1 MEQPVIKEGTL
12 ALIDTFAYLFRS
24 YYMSAKNKP
33 LTNDKG
39 FPTGLL
45 TGLVGMVKKFY
56 KDRKNMPFIVFAL
69 ESQTKTK
76 RAEKLGEYKQN
87 RKDAPKEMLLQIPIA
102 LEWLQKMGF
111 TCVEV
116 NGFEADDV
124 IASLAT
130 LSPYKTRIYSK
141 DKDFNQLL
149 SDKIALFDGK
159 TEFLAK
165 DCVEKYGILPSQF
178 TDYQGIVG
186 DSSDN
191 YKGVKGIGSK
201 NAKEL
206 LQQLGSLEKIY
217 ENLDLAKNLLSPK
230 MYQALIQDKGSAFL
244 SKELAT
250 LERGC
255 IKEFDFL
262 SCAFPSENPLLK
274 IKDELK
280 EYGFI
285 STLRDLENSPT
296 PLILEN
302 TPLLDSMPILENA
315 PILDSVPILENAPI
329 LDSVPA
335 SDNAPKK
342 SRMIVLES
350 AAPLNAFLEKLK
362 NPNARVFM
370 RLVLNKEKKVLALA
384 FLLQDQGYFLPL
396 EEALFSPFSLEFLE
410 NAFSQMLQHAQ
421 IVGHDLKPLLSF
433 LKAKYQVPLENIRI
447 QDTQILAFLK
457 NPEKVGFDEVLR
469 EYLKEELI
477 PHEKIKDFKAK
488 AEKSEQLNTELNALK
503 RLCEYFETGGLEEGL
518 LTLARDIETPFV
530 KVLMDMEFQGFK
542 IDAPYFKRLEQEFK
556 DELKVLE
563 RQILDLIGVDFNLNS
578 PKQLGE
584 VLYEKLGLPK
594 NKSHSTDEKNLLK
607 ILDKHPSIALILEYR
622 ELNKLFNTYTTPLLR
637 LKDKDDKIH
646 TTFIQTGTATGRLS
660 SHSPNLQNI
669 PVRSPKGLLI
679 RKGFIASS
687 KEYCLLG
694 VDYSQIELRLLAHFS
709 QDKDLMEAFLKGR
722 DIHLETSKA
731 LFGGDLAKEKRS
743 IAKSINFGLV
753 YGMGSKK
760 LSETLNI
767 PLNEAK
773 SYIEAYFK
781 RFPSI
786 KDYLNRMKEE
796 ILKTSKAFTLLGR
809 YRVFDFTGAND
820 YVKGNYLREGVNAIF
835 QGSASDLL
843 KLGMLKVSE
852 RFKNNPSV
860 RLLLQVHDELI
871 FEIEEKNAPE
881 LQQEIQRILNDEVY
895 PLRVPLETSAFVA
908 NRWNELKG

>member
-1 MEQPVIKEGTL
+1 MEEPVIKEGTL

-33 LTNDKG
+33 LTNVKG

-56 KDRKNMPFIVFAL
+56 KDKKNMPFIVFAL

-76 RAEKLGEYKQN
+76 RAEKLGGYKQN

-116 NGFEADDV
+116 SGFEADDV

-159 TEFLAK
+159 TEFLVK

-206 LQQLGSLEKIY
+206 LQRLGSLEKIY

-230 MYQALIQDKGSAFL
+230 MYQALIQDKESAFL

-255 IKEFDFL
+255 IKEFDFS

-296 PLILEN
+296 PLILDN
-302 TPLLDSMPILENA
+302 TPLLDNT
-315 PILDSVPILENAPI
+315 
-329 LDSVPA
+329 PA

-342 SRMIVLES
+342 SRMIVLENT
-350 AAPLNAFLEKLK
+350 APLSAFLEKLK
-362 NPNARVFM
+362 KTNARIFM
-370 RLVLNKEKKVLALA
+370 RLALDKEKKVLALA
-384 FLLQDQGYFLPL
+384 FLYEDQGYFLPL
-396 EEALFSPFSLEFLE
+396 EEALFSPFSLEFLQ
-410 NAFSQMLQHAQ
+410 NAFFKMLQHAQ
-421 IVGHDLKPLLSF
+421 IIGHDLKPLLSF
-433 LKAKYQVPLENIRI
+433 LKAKYQVSLENIRI

-457 NPEKVGFDEVLR
+457 NPEKVGFDEVLKQ
-469 EYLKEELI
+469 YLKEEWI
-477 PHEKIKDFKAK
+477 PHEKIKDFKTKSK
-488 AEKSEQLNTELNALK
+488 AGKLEQLDMELNALK
-503 RLCEYFETGGLEEGL
+503 RLCEYFEKGGLEEGL
-518 LTLARDIETPFV
+518 LALAREVETPFV
-530 KVLMDMEFQGFK
+530 KVLMGMEFQGFK

-556 DELKVLE
+556 NELHVLE
-563 RQILDLIGVDFNLNS
+563 RQILDSIGVDFNLNS
-578 PKQLGE
+578 PKQLSE
-584 VLYEKLGLPK
+584 ILYEKLELPK
-594 NKSHSTDEKNLLK
+594 NKSHSTDEKSLLK

-679 RKGFIASS
+679 RKGFISSS

-709 QDKDLMEAFLKGR
+709 QDKDLMDAFLKGR
-722 DIHLETSKA
+722 DIHLETSRA
-731 LFGGDLAKEKRS
+731 LFGEDLAKEKRS

-820 YVKGNYLREGVNAIF
+820 YIKGNYLREGVNAIF

-871 FEIEEKNAPE
+871 FEIEEKNALE

-895 PLRVPLETSAFVA
+895 PLRVPLETSAFMA
-908 NRWNELKG
+908 KRWNELKG

>member
-24 YYMSAKNKP
+24 YYMSAKTKP

-56 KDRKNMPFIVFAL
+56 KDKKNMPFIVFAL
-69 ESQTKTK
+69 ESQIKTK

-111 TCVEV
+111 VCVEV

-206 LQQLGSLEKIY
+206 LQRLGSLEKIY

-230 MYQALIQDKGSAFL
+230 MYQALIQDKASAFL

-296 PLILEN
+296 PLILDN
-302 TPLLDSMPILENA
+302 ASALENA
-315 PILDSVPILENAPI
+315 S
-329 LDSVPA
+329 A
-335 SDNAPKK
+335 SDSAPKK

-350 AAPLNAFLEKLK
+350 AALFGAFLEKLK

-370 RLVLNKEKKVLALA
+370 RLVLDKDKKILALA

-396 EEALFSPFSLEFLE
+396 EEALFSPFSLEFLQ
-410 NAFSQMLQHAQ
+410 NAFFKMLQHAQ

-433 LKAKYQVPLENIRI
+433 LKAKYQVSLENIRI

-457 NPEKVGFDEVLR
+457 NPEKVGFDEALK
-469 EYLKEELI
+469 EYLKEDLI

-488 AEKSEQLNTELNALK
+488 AEKSELLSVELSALK
-503 RLCEYFETGGLEEGL
+503 RLCEYFEKGGLEEGL
-518 LTLARDIETPFV
+518 LTLASGIETPFM
-530 KVLMDMEFQGFK
+530 KVLMGMEFQGFK
-542 IDAPYFKRLEQEFK
+542 IDAPYFKSLEQEFK
-556 DELKVLE
+556 NELHVLE
-563 RQILDLIGVDFNLNS
+563 RQILELIGVDFNLNS

-584 VLYEKLGLPK
+584 VLYEKLELPK
-594 NKSHSTDEKNLLK
+594 NKSRSTDEKSLLK

-809 YRVFDFTGAND
+809 YRVFDFNGVND

-871 FEIEEKNAPE
+871 FEIEEKNALE

-895 PLRVPLETSAFVA
+895 PLRVPLETSAFIA
-908 NRWNELKG
+908 KRWNELKG

>member
-1 MEQPVIKEGTL
+1 MEELKEGTL

-33 LTNDKG
+33 LTNVKG

-116 NGFEADDV
+116 SGFEADDV

-206 LQQLGSLEKIY
+206 LQRLGSLEKIY

-230 MYQALIQDKGSAFL
+230 MYQALIQDKESAFL

-255 IKEFDFL
+255 IKEFDFS

-296 PLILEN
+296 PLILDNAPLLEN
-302 TPLLDSMPILENA
+302 T
-315 PILDSVPILENAPI
+315 
-329 LDSVPA
+329 PA

-342 SRMIVLES
+342 SRMIVLENL
-350 AAPLNAFLEKLK
+350 APLSMFLEKLK
-362 NPNARVFM
+362 NSNARIFM
-370 RLVLNKEKKVLALA
+370 RLVLDKEKKVLALA
-384 FLLQDQGYFLPL
+384 FLYENQGYFLPL
-396 EEALFSPFSLEFLE
+396 EEALFSPFSLEFLQ
-410 NAFSQMLQHAQ
+410 NAFFKMLQHAQ
-421 IVGHDLKPLLSF
+421 IIGHDLKPLLSF
-433 LKAKYQVPLENIRI
+433 LKAKYQVSLENIRI

-457 NPEKVGFDEVLR
+457 NPEKVGFDEVLK
-469 EYLKEELI
+469 EYLKEEWI
-477 PHEKIKDFKAK
+477 PHEKIKDFKTK
-488 AEKSEQLNTELNALK
+488 SKVEKSEQLDRELNALK
-503 RLCEYFETGGLEEGL
+503 RLCEYFEKGGLEEGL
-518 LTLARDIETPFV
+518 LALAREVETPFM
-530 KVLMDMEFQGFK
+530 KVLMGMEFQGFK

-556 DELKVLE
+556 NELHVLE

-578 PKQLGE
+578 PKQLSE
-584 VLYEKLGLPK
+584 ILYEKLELPK

-709 QDKDLMEAFLKGR
+709 QDKDLMDAFLKGR

-731 LFGGDLAKEKRS
+731 LFGEDLAKEKRS

-767 PLNEAK
+767 PLSEAK
-773 SYIEAYFK
+773 SYIEAYFR

-820 YVKGNYLREGVNAIF
+820 YIKGNYLREGVNAIF

-871 FEIEEKNAPE
+871 FEIEEKNALE
-881 LQQEIQRILNDEVY
+881 LQREIQRILNDEVY
-895 PLRVPLETSAFVA
+895 PLRVPLETSAFIA
-908 NRWNELKG
+908 KRWNELKG

>member
-1 MEQPVIKEGTL
+1 MEEPVIKEGTL

-24 YYMSAKNKP
+24 YYMSTKNKP

-45 TGLVGMVKKFY
+45 TGLVGMIKKFY
-56 KDRKNMPFIVFAL
+56 KDKKNMPFIVFAL

-111 TCVEV
+111 ACVEV
-116 NGFEADDV
+116 SGFEADDV

-206 LQQLGSLEKIY
+206 LQRLGSLEKIY

-230 MYQALIQDKGSAFL
+230 MYQALIQDKESAFL

-255 IKEFDFL
+255 IKEFDFS
-262 SCAFPSENPLLK
+262 SCTFPSENPLLK

-296 PLILEN
+296 PLILDN
-302 TPLLDSMPILENA
+302 TPILENA
-315 PILDSVPILENAPI
+315 PIL
-329 LDSVPA
+329 
-335 SDNAPKK
+335 DNAPKK
-342 SRMIVLES
+342 SRMIVLENTV
-350 AAPLNAFLEKLK
+350 PLSAFLEKLK
-362 NPNARVFM
+362 KTNARIFA
-370 RLVLNKEKKVLALA
+370 RLVLDKEKKVLALA
-384 FLLQDQGYFLPL
+384 FLYEDQGYFLPL
-396 EEALFSPFSLEFLE
+396 EEALFSPFSLEFLQ
-410 NAFSQMLQHAQ
+410 NAFFKMLQHAC
-421 IVGHDLKPLLSF
+421 IIGYDLKPLLSF
-433 LKAKYQVPLENIRI
+433 LKAKYQVSLENIRI

-457 NPEKVGFDEVLR
+457 NPEKVGFDEVLK
-469 EYLKEELI
+469 EYLKEEWI
-477 PHEKIKDFKAK
+477 PHEKIKDFKTKSK
-488 AEKSEQLNTELNALK
+488 AEKLEQLDMELNALK
-503 RLCEYFETGGLEEGL
+503 RLCEYFEKGGLEEGL
-518 LTLARDIETPFV
+518 LTLAREVETPFV
-530 KVLMDMEFQGFK
+530 KVLMGMEFQGFK

-556 DELKVLE
+556 NELKVLE
-563 RQILDLIGVDFNLNS
+563 RQILELIGVDFNLNS
-578 PKQLGE
+578 PKQLSE
-584 VLYEKLGLPK
+584 ILYEKLELPK
-594 NKSHSTDEKNLLK
+594 NKSHSTDEKSLLK

-731 LFGGDLAKEKRS
+731 LFGEDLAKEKRS

>member
-111 TCVEV
+111 VCVEV

-149 SDKIALFDGK
+149 SDKIVLFDGK

-262 SCAFPSENPLLK
+262 SCTFPSENPLLK

-296 PLILEN
+296 PLILDN
-302 TPLLDSMPILENA
+302 APLLDNA
-315 PILDSVPILENAPI
+315 PALDSTSALE
-329 LDSVPA
+329 
-335 SDNAPKK
+335 NAPKK
-342 SRMIVLES
+342 SSMIVLES
-350 AAPLNAFLEKLK
+350 VEPLSMFLEKLK

-370 RLVLNKEKKVLALA
+370 RLVLDKEKKVLALA
-384 FLLQDQGYFLPL
+384 FLLQEQGYFLPL
-396 EEALFSPFSLEFLE
+396 EEALFSPFSLEFLQ
-410 NAFSQMLQHAQ
+410 NAFSQMLQRAC
-421 IVGHDLKPLLSF
+421 IIGHDLKPLLSF
-433 LKAKYQVPLENIRI
+433 LKAKYQVSLENIHI

-457 NPEKVGFDEVLR
+457 NPEKVGFDEVLK
-469 EYLKEELI
+469 EYLKEDLA
-477 PHEKIKDFKAK
+477 PHEKIKDFKTTSK
-488 AEKSEQLNTELNALK
+488 AEKSEQLSLELNALK
-503 RLCEYFETGGLEEGL
+503 RLCEYFEKGGLEEGL
-518 LTLARDIETPFV
+518 LALASGIETPFV
-530 KVLMDMEFQGFK
+530 KVLMGMEFQGFK

-584 VLYEKLGLPK
+584 VLYEKLELPK
-594 NKSHSTDEKNLLK
+594 NKSHSTDEKSLLK
-607 ILDKHPSIALILEYR
+607 ILDKHPSIPLILEYR

-731 LFGGDLAKEKRS
+731 LFGEELAKEKRS

-767 PLNEAK
+767 SLSEAK

-809 YRVFDFTGAND
+809 YRVFDFTGVND
-820 YVKGNYLREGVNAIF
+820 YIKGNYLREGVNAIF

>member
-1 MEQPVIKEGTL
+1 MEKPVIKEGTL

-24 YYMSAKNKP
+24 YYMGAKNKP
-33 LTNDKG
+33 LTNVKG

-116 NGFEADDV
+116 SGFEADDV

-159 TEFLAK
+159 TELLAK

-206 LQQLGSLEKIY
+206 LQRLGSLEKIY

-230 MYQALIQDKGSAFL
+230 MYQALIQDKESAFL

-255 IKEFDFL
+255 IKEFDFS

-296 PLILEN
+296 PLILDN
-302 TPLLDSMPILENA
+302 APLLDNT
-315 PILDSVPILENAPI
+315 
-329 LDSVPA
+329 PA

-342 SRMIVLES
+342 SRLIVLENTELLS
-350 AAPLNAFLEKLK
+350 AFLEKLK
-362 NPNARVFM
+362 KTNARIFM
-370 RLVLNKEKKVLALA
+370 RLVLDKEKKVLALA
-384 FLLQDQGYFLPL
+384 FLYEDQGYFLPL
-396 EEALFSPFSLEFLE
+396 EEALFSPFSLEFLQ
-410 NAFSQMLQHAQ
+410 NAFSQMLQHAC
-421 IVGHDLKPLLSF
+421 IIGHDLKPLLSF
-433 LKAKYQVPLENIRI
+433 LKAKYQVSLENIRI

-457 NPEKVGFDEVLR
+457 NPEKVGFDEVLK
-469 EYLKEELI
+469 EYLKEEWI
-477 PHEKIKDFKAK
+477 PHEKIKDFKTK
-488 AEKSEQLNTELNALK
+488 SKVEKSEQLDRELNALK
-503 RLCEYFETGGLEEGL
+503 RLCEYFEKGGLEEGL
-518 LTLARDIETPFV
+518 LALAREVETPFM
-530 KVLMDMEFQGFK
+530 KVLMGMEFQGFK

-556 DELKVLE
+556 NELHVLE
-563 RQILDLIGVDFNLNS
+563 RQILELIGVDFNLNS
-578 PKQLGE
+578 PKQLSE
-584 VLYEKLGLPK
+584 ILYEKLDLPK
-594 NKSHSTDEKNLLK
+594 NKSRSTDEKSLLK

-709 QDKDLMEAFLKGR
+709 QDKDLMDAFLKGR

-731 LFGGDLAKEKRS
+731 LFGEDLAKEKRS

-773 SYIEAYFK
+773 SYTEAYFK

-820 YVKGNYLREGVNAIF
+820 YIKGNYLREGVNAIF

-871 FEIEEKNAPE
+871 FEIEEKNALE

-895 PLRVPLETSAFVA
+895 PLRVPLETSAFIA
-908 NRWNELKG
+908 KRWNELKG

>member
-124 IASLAT
+124 IATLAT

-159 TEFLAK
+159 TEFLVK

-191 YKGVKGIGSK
+191 YKGIKGIGSK

-230 MYQALIQDKGSAFL
+230 MYQALIQDKASAFL

-285 STLRDLENSPT
+285 STLRDLENSP
-296 PLILEN
+296 LILDS
-302 TPLLDSMPILENA
+302 TPALENA
-315 PILDSVPILENAPI
+315 SALDNAPS
-329 LDSVPA
+329 LDNAPT

-350 AAPLNAFLEKLK
+350 AEPLSMFLEKLK

-370 RLVLNKEKKVLALA
+370 RLVLDKEKKVLALA

-396 EEALFSPFSLEFLE
+396 EEALFSPFSLEFLQ
-410 NAFSQMLQHAQ
+410 NAFSQMLQHAC
-421 IVGHDLKPLLSF
+421 IIGHDLKPLLSF

-457 NPEKVGFDEVLR
+457 NPEKVGFDEVLK
-469 EYLKEELI
+469 EYLKEELV
-477 PHEKIKDFKAK
+477 PHEKIKDFKTTSK
-488 AEKSEQLNTELNALK
+488 AEKLELLSVELSALK
-503 RLCEYFETGGLEEGL
+503 HLCEYFEKGGLEEDL
-518 LTLARDIETPFV
+518 LTLARDIETPFM
-530 KVLMDMEFQGFK
+530 KVLMGMEFQGFK

-556 DELKVLE
+556 DELNVLE

-584 VLYEKLGLPK
+584 VLYEKLELPK

-607 ILDKHPSIALILEYR
+607 ILDKHPSIPLILEYR

-786 KDYLNRMKEE
+786 KDYLNGMREE

-809 YRVFDFTGAND
+809 YRVFDFNGVND
-820 YVKGNYLREGVNAIF
+820 YIKGNYLREGVNAIF

-871 FEIEEKNAPE
+871 FEIEEKNALE

>member
-1 MEQPVIKEGTL
+1 MMEQPVIKEGTL

-111 TCVEV
+111 ACVEV
-116 NGFEADDV
+116 SGFEADDV

-206 LQQLGSLEKIY
+206 LQRLGSLEKIY

-285 STLRDLENSPT
+285 STLRDLEKSPT
-296 PLILEN
+296 PLILDN
-302 TPLLDSMPILENA
+302 APLLENA
-315 PILDSVPILENAPI
+315 PLL
-329 LDSVPA
+329 
-335 SDNAPKK
+335 DNAPKK

-350 AAPLNAFLEKLK
+350 AAPLSAFLEKLK
-362 NPNARVFM
+362 NPNARIFA

-384 FLLQDQGYFLPL
+384 FLYEDQGYFLPL

-421 IVGHDLKPLLSF
+421 IIGHDLKPLLSF

-457 NPEKVGFDEVLR
+457 NPEKVGFDEVLK

-477 PHEKIKDFKAK
+477 PHEKIKDFKTK
-488 AEKSEQLNTELNALK
+488 SKVEKLEQLGMELNALK
-503 RLCEYFETGGLEEGL
+503 RLREYFEKGGLEENL
-518 LTLARDIETPFV
+518 LALAREVETPFM
-530 KVLMDMEFQGFK
+530 KVLMGMEFQGFK

-556 DELKVLE
+556 NELHVLE
-563 RQILDLIGVDFNLNS
+563 RQILELIGVDFNLNS

-584 VLYEKLGLPK
+584 VLYEKLELPK
-594 NKSHSTDEKNLLK
+594 NKSHSTDEKSLLK

-786 KDYLNRMKEE
+786 KDYLNGMKEE

-809 YRVFDFTGAND
+809 YRVFDFTGVND
-820 YVKGNYLREGVNAIF
+820 YIKSNYLREGVNAIF

-871 FEIEEKNAPE
+871 FEIKERNALE

-908 NRWNELKG
+908 SRWNELKG

>member
-1 MEQPVIKEGTL
+1 MEEPVIKEGTL

-111 TCVEV
+111 VCVEV
-116 NGFEADDV
+116 SGFEADDV

-206 LQQLGSLEKIY
+206 LQRLGSLEKIY

-230 MYQALIQDKGSAFL
+230 MYQALIQDKESAFL

-255 IKEFDFL
+255 IKEFDFS
-262 SCAFPSENPLLK
+262 SCTFPSENPLLK

-296 PLILEN
+296 PLILDN
-302 TPLLDSMPILENA
+302 APLLE
-315 PILDSVPILENAPI
+315 
-329 LDSVPA
+329 
-335 SDNAPKK
+335 NAPKK
-342 SRMIVLES
+342 SRMIVLENTAFLS
-350 AAPLNAFLEKLK
+350 AFLERLK
-362 NPNARVFM
+362 KTKARIFT
-370 RLVLNKEKKVLALA
+370 RLVLDKEKKVLALA
-384 FLLQDQGYFLPL
+384 FLCEDQGYFLPL

-410 NAFSQMLQHAQ
+410 NAFSQMLQHAC
-421 IVGHDLKPLLSF
+421 IIGHDLKPLLSF
-433 LKAKYQVPLENIRI
+433 LKAKYQVSLENIRI

-457 NPEKVGFDEVLR
+457 NPEKVGFDEVLK
-469 EYLKEELI
+469 EYLKEDLI
-477 PHEKIKDFKAK
+477 PHEKIKDFKTK
-488 AEKSEQLNTELNALK
+488 AEKLELLSVELNALK
-503 RLCEYFETGGLEEGL
+503 RLCEYFEKGGLEENL
-518 LTLARDIETPFV
+518 LSLARGVETPFM
-530 KVLMDMEFQGFK
+530 KVLMGMEFQGFK

-556 DELKVLE
+556 NELHVLE

-578 PKQLGE
+578 PKQLSE
-584 VLYEKLGLPK
+584 ILYEKLELPQ
-594 NKSHSTDEKNLLK
+594 NKSRSTDEKSLLK

-709 QDKDLMEAFLKGR
+709 QDKDLVDAFLKGR

-731 LFGGDLAKEKRS
+731 LFGEDLAKEKRS

-820 YVKGNYLREGVNAIF
+820 YIKGNYLREGVNAIF

-871 FEIEEKNAPE
+871 FEIEEKNALE

-895 PLRVPLETSAFVA
+895 PLRVPLETSAFIA
-908 NRWNELKG
+908 KRWNELKG

>member
-56 KDRKNMPFIVFAL
+56 KDKKNMPFIVFAL

-116 NGFEADDV
+116 SGFEADDV

-206 LQQLGSLEKIY
+206 LQQLGSLENIY

-274 IKDELK
+274 IKGELK

-296 PLILEN
+296 PLISDN
-302 TPLLDSMPILENA
+302 
-315 PILDSVPILENAPI
+315 
-329 LDSVPA
+329 VPA
-335 SDNAPKK
+335 LDNAPKK
-342 SRMIVLES
+342 SCMIVLENT
-350 AAPLNAFLEKLK
+350 APLSAFLEKLK
-362 NPNARVFM
+362 NSNARIFA
-370 RLVLNKEKKVLALA
+370 RLVLDKEKKVLALA

-396 EEALFSPFSLEFLE
+396 EEALFSPFSSEFLQ
-410 NAFSQMLQHAQ
+410 NAFSQMLQHVQ
-421 IVGHDLKPLLSF
+421 IIGHDLKPLLSF
-433 LKAKYQVPLENIRI
+433 LKAKYQVSLENIRI

-457 NPEKVGFDEVLR
+457 NPEKVGLDEALK
-469 EYLKEELI
+469 EYLKEELVL
-477 PHEKIKDFKAK
+477 HEAIKDFKTKSK
-488 AEKSEQLNTELNALK
+488 AEKLEQLSLELNALK
-503 RLCEYFETGGLEEGL
+503 RLCEYFEKGGLEEGL
-518 LTLARDIETPFV
+518 LALAKEIETPFV

-556 DELKVLE
+556 NELHVLE
-563 RQILDLIGVDFNLNS
+563 RQILELIGVDFNLNS
-578 PKQLGE
+578 PKQLSE
-584 VLYEKLGLPK
+584 ILYERLELPK
-594 NKSHSTDEKNLLK
+594 NKSHSTDEKSLLK

-669 PVRSPKGLLI
+669 PVRSSKGLLI

-709 QDKDLMEAFLKGR
+709 QDKDLMDAFLKGR

-731 LFGGDLAKEKRS
+731 LFGEDLAKEKRS

-908 NRWNELKG
+908 KRWNELKG

>member
-24 YYMSAKNKP
+24 YYMSAKTKP

-206 LQQLGSLEKIY
+206 LQRLGSLEKIY

-230 MYQALIQDKGSAFL
+230 MYQALIQDKASAFL

-262 SCAFPSENPLLK
+262 SCTFPSENPLLK

-296 PLILEN
+296 PLILDN
-302 TPLLDSMPILENA
+302 TPALENA
-315 PILDSVPILENAPI
+315 S
-329 LDSVPA
+329 A
-335 SDNAPKK
+335 SDSAPKK
-342 SRMIVLES
+342 SCMIVLES
-350 AAPLNAFLEKLK
+350 AALLSMFLEKLK
-362 NPNARVFM
+362 NPNARIFA

-384 FLLQDQGYFLPL
+384 FLYEDQGYFLPL

-421 IVGHDLKPLLSF
+421 IIGHDLKPLLSF

-457 NPEKVGFDEVLR
+457 NPEKVGFDEALK

-477 PHEKIKDFKAK
+477 PHEKIKDFKTK
-488 AEKSEQLNTELNALK
+488 AEKLELLSVELNALK
-503 RLCEYFETGGLEEGL
+503 RLCEYFEKGGLEENL
-518 LTLARDIETPFV
+518 LSLASGIETPFM
-530 KVLMDMEFQGFK
+530 KVLMGMEFQGFK

-584 VLYEKLGLPK
+584 VLYEKLGLPQ
-594 NKSHSTDEKNLLK
+594 NKSHSTDEKSLLK

-871 FEIEEKNAPE
+871 FEIEEKNALE

-908 NRWNELKG
+908 KRWNELKD

>member
-24 YYMSAKNKP
+24 YYMSAKTKP
-33 LTNDKG
+33 LTNVKG

-206 LQQLGSLEKIY
+206 LQRLGSLEKIY

-255 IKEFDFL
+255 IKEFDFS

-296 PLILEN
+296 PLIV
-302 TPLLDSMPILENA
+302 ENA
-315 PILDSVPILENAPI
+315 PILDST
-329 LDSVPA
+329 PA

-342 SRMIVLES
+342 SCMIVLES
-350 AAPLNAFLEKLK
+350 AASFSMFLEKLK

-370 RLVLNKEKKVLALA
+370 RLVLDKEKKVLALA
-384 FLLQDQGYFLPL
+384 FLLQEQGYFLPL
-396 EEALFSPFSLEFLE
+396 EEALFSPFSLEFLQ
-410 NAFSQMLQHAQ
+410 NAFSQMLQHAC
-421 IVGHDLKPLLSF
+421 IIGHDLKPLLSF
-433 LKAKYQVPLENIRI
+433 FKAKYQVSLENIRI

-457 NPEKVGFDEVLR
+457 NPEKVGFDEVLK

-477 PHEKIKDFKAK
+477 PHEKIKDFKIK
-488 AEKSEQLNTELNALK
+488 AEKLELLSVELNALK
-503 RLCEYFETGGLEEGL
+503 RLCEYFEKGGLEENL
-518 LTLARDIETPFV
+518 LSLASGIETPFV
-530 KVLMDMEFQGFK
+530 KVLMGMESQGFK

-556 DELKVLE
+556 NELHVLE

-578 PKQLGE
+578 PKQLSE
-584 VLYEKLGLPK
+584 VLYDKLGLPK

-607 ILDKHPSIALILEYR
+607 ILDKHPSIPLILEYR

-767 PLNEAK
+767 SLNEAK
-773 SYIEAYFK
+773 SYTEAYFK

-809 YRVFDFTGAND
+809 YRVFDFNGVND

-871 FEIEEKNAPE
+871 FEIEEKNALE

>member
-1 MEQPVIKEGTL
+1 MEEPVIKEGTL

-24 YYMSAKNKP
+24 YYMGAKNKP

-116 NGFEADDV
+116 SGFEADDV

-159 TEFLAK
+159 TEFLTK
-165 DCVEKYGILPSQF
+165 DCVKKYGILPSQF

-201 NAKEL
+201 NAKGL
-206 LQQLGSLEKIY
+206 LQRLGSLEKIY

-230 MYQALIQDKGSAFL
+230 MYQALIQDKESAFL

-255 IKEFDFL
+255 IKEFDFS

-274 IKDELK
+274 IKNELK

-296 PLILEN
+296 PLILDNTLLLEN
-302 TPLLDSMPILENA
+302 TL
-315 PILDSVPILENAPI
+315 
-329 LDSVPA
+329 A

-342 SRMIVLES
+342 SRMIVLENTELLS
-350 AAPLNAFLEKLK
+350 AFLEKLK
-362 NPNARVFM
+362 NSNAKIFM
-370 RLVLNKEKKVLALA
+370 RLVLDKEKKVLALA
-384 FLLQDQGYFLPL
+384 FLLEDQGYFLPL
-396 EEALFSPFSLEFLE
+396 EEALFSPFSLEFLQ
-410 NAFSQMLQHAQ
+410 NAFLKMLQHAC
-421 IVGHDLKPLLSF
+421 IIGHDLKPLLSF

-457 NPEKVGFDEVLR
+457 NPEKVGFDEVLKQ
-469 EYLKEELI
+469 YLKEEWI
-477 PHEKIKDFKAK
+477 PHEKIKDFKTK
-488 AEKSEQLNTELNALK
+488 SKMEKLEQLDRELNALK
-503 RLCEYFETGGLEEGL
+503 RLCEYFEKGGLEEGL
-518 LTLARDIETPFV
+518 LALAREVETPFM
-530 KVLMDMEFQGFK
+530 KVLMGMEFQGFK

-556 DELKVLE
+556 NELHVLE

-578 PKQLGE
+578 PKQLSE
-584 VLYEKLGLPK
+584 ILYEKLELPK

-709 QDKDLMEAFLKGR
+709 QDKDLMDAFLKGR

-731 LFGGDLAKEKRS
+731 LFGEDLAKEKRS

-820 YVKGNYLREGVNAIF
+820 YIKGNYLREGVNAIF

-871 FEIEEKNAPE
+871 FEIEEKNALE

-895 PLRVPLETSAFVA
+895 PLRVPLETSAFIA
-908 NRWNELKG
+908 KRWNELKG

>member
-24 YYMSAKNKP
+24 YYMGAKNKP

-159 TEFLAK
+159 TEFLVK

-206 LQQLGSLEKIY
+206 LQRLGSLEKIY

-296 PLILEN
+296 PLILDN
-302 TPLLDSMPILENA
+302 APALENA
-315 PILDSVPILENAPI
+315 P
-329 LDSVPA
+329 A
-335 SDNAPKK
+335 SDSAPKK
-342 SRMIVLES
+342 SRLIVLENTALFS
-350 AAPLNAFLEKLK
+350 MFLEKLK
-362 NPNARVFM
+362 NPNARVFV
-370 RLVLNKEKKVLALA
+370 RLVLDKEKKVLALA

-410 NAFSQMLQHAQ
+410 NAFSQILQHAC
-421 IVGHDLKPLLSF
+421 IIGHDLKPLLSF

-457 NPEKVGFDEVLR
+457 NPEKVGFDEVLK

-477 PHEKIKDFKAK
+477 PHEKIKDFKIK
-488 AEKSEQLNTELNALK
+488 AEKLELLSVELTALK
-503 RLCEYFETGGLEEGL
+503 RLCEYFEKGGLEENL

-530 KVLMDMEFQGFK
+530 KVLMGMEFQGFK

-556 DELKVLE
+556 NELHVLE

-584 VLYEKLGLPK
+584 ILYEKLELPK
-594 NKSHSTDEKNLLK
+594 NKSHSTDEKSLLK

-622 ELNKLFNTYTTPLLR
+622 ELNKLFNTYTTPLLC

-767 PLNEAK
+767 SLNEAK

-820 YVKGNYLREGVNAIF
+820 YIKGNYLREGVNAIF

>member
-1 MEQPVIKEGTL
+1 MEEPVIKEGTL
-12 ALIDTFAYLFRS
+12 ALIDAFAYLFRS

-116 NGFEADDV
+116 SGFEADDV

-206 LQQLGSLEKIY
+206 LQRLGSLEKIY

-230 MYQALIQDKGSAFL
+230 MYQALIQDKESAFL

-262 SCAFPSENPLLK
+262 SCTFPSENPLLK

-296 PLILEN
+296 AL
-302 TPLLDSMPILENA
+302 ILENA
-315 PILDSVPILENAPI
+315 PLLDNTLA
-329 LDSVPA
+329 L
-335 SDNAPKK
+335 DNAPKK
-342 SRMIVLES
+342 SRMIVLENTAFLS
-350 AAPLNAFLEKLK
+350 TFLEKLK
-362 NPNARVFM
+362 KTNARIFM
-370 RLVLNKEKKVLALA
+370 RLVLDKEKKVLALA
-384 FLLQDQGYFLPL
+384 FLYEDQGYFLPL
-396 EEALFSPFSLEFLE
+396 EEALFSPFSLEFLQ
-410 NAFSQMLQHAQ
+410 NAFFKMLQHAQ
-421 IVGHDLKPLLSF
+421 IIGHDLKPLLSF
-433 LKAKYQVPLENIRI
+433 LKAKYQVSLENIRI

-457 NPEKVGFDEVLR
+457 NPEKVGFDEVLK
-469 EYLKEELI
+469 EYLKEEWI
-477 PHEKIKDFKAK
+477 PHEKIKDFKTKSK
-488 AEKSEQLNTELNALK
+488 AGKLELLSVELNALK
-503 RLCEYFETGGLEEGL
+503 RLCEYFEKGGLEENL
-518 LTLARDIETPFV
+518 LALAREVETPFV
-530 KVLMDMEFQGFK
+530 KVLMGMEFQGFK
-542 IDAPYFKRLEQEFK
+542 IDAPYFKHLEQEFK
-556 DELKVLE
+556 NELHVLE
-563 RQILDLIGVDFNLNS
+563 CQILDLIGVDFNLNS
-578 PKQLGE
+578 PKQLSE
-584 VLYEKLGLPK
+584 ILYEKLELPK
-594 NKSHSTDEKNLLK
+594 NKSYSTDEKSLLK

-709 QDKDLMEAFLKGR
+709 QDKDLMDAFLKGR

-731 LFGGDLAKEKRS
+731 LFGEDLAKEKRS

-773 SYIEAYFK
+773 SYIEAYFR

-820 YVKGNYLREGVNAIF
+820 YIKGNYLREGVNAIF

-871 FEIEEKNAPE
+871 FEIEEKNALE

-895 PLRVPLETSAFVA
+895 PLRVPLETSAFMA
-908 NRWNELKG
+908 KRWNELKG

>member
-1 MEQPVIKEGTL
+1 MEEPVIKEGTL

-69 ESQTKTK
+69 ESQAKTK

-116 NGFEADDV
+116 SGFEADDV

-149 SDKIALFDGK
+149 SDKITLFDGK
-159 TEFLAK
+159 TEFLVK

-206 LQQLGSLEKIY
+206 LQRLGSLEKIY

-230 MYQALIQDKGSAFL
+230 MYQALIQDKESAFL

-296 PLILEN
+296 PLILDN
-302 TPLLDSMPILENA
+302 TPLLDNTS
-315 PILDSVPILENAPI
+315 
-329 LDSVPA
+329 A

-342 SRMIVLES
+342 SRMIVLENTE
-350 AAPLNAFLEKLK
+350 PLSAFLEKLK
-362 NPNARVFM
+362 KTNARIFM
-370 RLVLNKEKKVLALA
+370 RLALDKEKKVLALA
-384 FLLQDQGYFLPL
+384 FLLEDQGYFLPL
-396 EEALFSPFSLEFLE
+396 EEALFSPFSLEFLQ

-421 IVGHDLKPLLSF
+421 IIGHDLKPLLSF
-433 LKAKYQVPLENIRI
+433 LKAKYQVSLENIRI

-457 NPEKVGFDEVLR
+457 NPEKVGFDEVLK
-469 EYLKEELI
+469 EYLKEEWI
-477 PHEKIKDFKAK
+477 PHEKIKDFKTKSK
-488 AEKSEQLNTELNALK
+488 AGKLEQLDMELNALK
-503 RLCEYFETGGLEEGL
+503 RLCEYFEKGGLEENL
-518 LTLARDIETPFV
+518 LALAREVETPFI
-530 KVLMDMEFQGFK
+530 KVLMGMEFQGFK

-556 DELKVLE
+556 NELHVLE
-563 RQILDLIGVDFNLNS
+563 RQILELIGVDFNLNS
-578 PKQLGE
+578 PKQLSE
-584 VLYEKLGLPK
+584 ILYEKLELPQ
-594 NKSHSTDEKNLLK
+594 NKSHSTDEKSLLK

-709 QDKDLMEAFLKGR
+709 QDRDLMDAFLKGR

-731 LFGGDLAKEKRS
+731 LFGEDLAKEKRS

-820 YVKGNYLREGVNAIF
+820 YIKGNYLREGVNAIF

-871 FEIEEKNAPE
+871 FEIEEKNALE

-895 PLRVPLETSAFVA
+895 PLRVPLETSAFMA
-908 NRWNELKG
+908 KRWNELKG

>member
-24 YYMSAKNKP
+24 YYMSAKTKP

-111 TCVEV
+111 TCVEIS
-116 NGFEADDV
+116 GFEADDV
-124 IASLAT
+124 IATLAT

-230 MYQALIQDKGSAFL
+230 MYQALIQDKESAFL

-285 STLRDLENSPT
+285 STLRDLEKSPT
-296 PLILEN
+296 PLIV
-302 TPLLDSMPILENA
+302 ENA
-315 PILDSVPILENAPI
+315 PILNSVPIL
-329 LDSVPA
+329 
-335 SDNAPKK
+335 DNAPKK
-342 SRMIVLES
+342 SRMIVLENT
-350 AAPLNAFLEKLK
+350 APLSAFLEKLK

-370 RLVLNKEKKVLALA
+370 RLVLDKDKKILALA

-396 EEALFSPFSLEFLE
+396 EEALFSPFSLEFLQ
-410 NAFSQMLQHAQ
+410 NAFSQILQHAQ
-421 IVGHDLKPLLSF
+421 IIGHDLKPLLSF
-433 LKAKYQVPLENIRI
+433 LKAKYQVSLENIRI

-457 NPEKVGFDEVLR
+457 NPEKVGFDEVLK
-469 EYLKEELI
+469 EYLKEDLI
-477 PHEKIKDFKAK
+477 PHEKIKDFKITSK
-488 AEKSEQLNTELNALK
+488 AEKSEQLNMELNALK
-503 RLCEYFETGGLEEGL
+503 RLCEYFEKGGLEEDL
-518 LTLARDIETPFV
+518 LTLASGIETPFV

-556 DELKVLE
+556 NELNVLE

-607 ILDKHPSIALILEYR
+607 ILDKHSSIPLILEYR

-731 LFGGDLAKEKRS
+731 LFGEDLAKEKRS

-760 LSETLNI
+760 LSETLSI
-767 PLNEAK
+767 PLSEAK

-786 KDYLNRMKEE
+786 KDYLNGMREE

-809 YRVFDFTGAND
+809 YRVFDFNGVND
-820 YVKGNYLREGVNAIF
+820 YIKGNYLREGVNAIF

-895 PLRVPLETSAFVA
+895 PLRVPLETSAFIA
-908 NRWNELKG
+908 KRWNELKG

>member
-1 MEQPVIKEGTL
+1 MEEPVIKEGTL

-56 KDRKNMPFIVFAL
+56 KDKKNMPFIVFAL

-116 NGFEADDV
+116 SGFEADDV

-206 LQQLGSLEKIY
+206 LQRLGSLEKIY

-230 MYQALIQDKGSAFL
+230 MYQALIQDKESAFL

-255 IKEFDFL
+255 IKEFDFS

-296 PLILEN
+296 PLILDN
-302 TPLLDSMPILENA
+302 TPLLDNT
-315 PILDSVPILENAPI
+315 
-329 LDSVPA
+329 PA

-342 SRMIVLES
+342 SRMIVLENTES
-350 AAPLNAFLEKLK
+350 LSAFLEKLK
-362 NPNARVFM
+362 KTNARIFM
-370 RLVLNKEKKVLALA
+370 RLVLDKEKKVLVLA
-384 FLLQDQGYFLPL
+384 FLYEDQGYFLPL
-396 EEALFSPFSLEFLE
+396 EEALFSPFSLEFLQ
-410 NAFSQMLQHAQ
+410 NAFFKMLQHAQ

-433 LKAKYQVPLENIRI
+433 LKAKYQVSLENIRI

-457 NPEKVGFDEVLR
+457 NPEKVGFDEVLK
-469 EYLKEELI
+469 EYLKEEWI
-477 PHEKIKDFKAK
+477 PHEKIKDFKTKSK
-488 AEKSEQLNTELNALK
+488 AGKLEQLDRELNALK
-503 RLCEYFETGGLEEGL
+503 RLCEYFEKGGLEENL
-518 LTLARDIETPFV
+518 LVLAREVETPFM
-530 KVLMDMEFQGFK
+530 KVLMGMEFQGFK
-542 IDAPYFKRLEQEFK
+542 IDAPYFKQLEQEFK
-556 DELKVLE
+556 NELHVLE
-563 RQILDLIGVDFNLNS
+563 RQILELIGVDFNLNS
-578 PKQLGE
+578 PKQLSE
-584 VLYEKLGLPK
+584 ILYEKLELPK
-594 NKSHSTDEKNLLK
+594 NKSHSTDEKSLLK

-709 QDKDLMEAFLKGR
+709 QDKDLMDAFLKGR

-731 LFGGDLAKEKRS
+731 LFGEDLAKEKRS

-820 YVKGNYLREGVNAIF
+820 YIKGNYLREGVNAIF

-871 FEIEEKNAPE
+871 FEIEEKNALE

>member
-1 MEQPVIKEGTL
+1 MEEPVIKEGTL

-111 TCVEV
+111 VCVEV
-116 NGFEADDV
+116 SGFEADDV

-206 LQQLGSLEKIY
+206 LQRLGSLEKIY
-217 ENLDLAKNLLSPK
+217 ENLDLAKNLLSHK

-255 IKEFDFL
+255 IKEFDFS

-302 TPLLDSMPILENA
+302 TPLLDNT
-315 PILDSVPILENAPI
+315 
-329 LDSVPA
+329 PA

-342 SRMIVLES
+342 SRMIVLENTAS
-350 AAPLNAFLEKLK
+350 FNAFLEKLE
-362 NPNARVFM
+362 NSNARIFM
-370 RLVLNKEKKVLALA
+370 RLVLDKEKKVLALA
-384 FLLQDQGYFLPL
+384 FLFEDQGYFLPL
-396 EEALFSPFSLEFLE
+396 EEALFSPFSLEFLQ
-410 NAFSQMLQHAQ
+410 NAFFKMLQHAQ

-433 LKAKYQVPLENIRI
+433 LKAKYQVSLENIRI

-457 NPEKVGFDEVLR
+457 NPEKVGFDEVLK
-469 EYLKEELI
+469 EDLKEEWI
-477 PHEKIKDFKAK
+477 PHEKIKDFKTKSK
-488 AEKSEQLNTELNALK
+488 AEKLEQLDMELHALK
-503 RLCEYFETGGLEEGL
+503 RLCEYFEKRGLEEGL
-518 LTLARDIETPFV
+518 LALAREVETPFM
-530 KVLMDMEFQGFK
+530 KVLMGMEFQGFK

-556 DELKVLE
+556 NELHVLE
-563 RQILDLIGVDFNLNS
+563 RQILELIGVDFNLNS
-578 PKQLGE
+578 PKQLSE
-584 VLYEKLGLPK
+584 ILYEKLELPK
-594 NKSHSTDEKNLLK
+594 NKSHSTDEKSLLK

-709 QDKDLMEAFLKGR
+709 QDKDLMDAFLKGR

-731 LFGGDLAKEKRS
+731 LFGEDLAKEKRS

-767 PLNEAK
+767 PLSEAK
-773 SYIEAYFK
+773 SYIEAYFR

-809 YRVFDFTGAND
+809 YRVFDFTGVND
-820 YVKGNYLREGVNAIF
+820 YIKGNYLREGVNAIF

-871 FEIEEKNAPE
+871 FEIEEKNALE

-895 PLRVPLETSAFVA
+895 PLRVPLETSAFMA
-908 NRWNELKG
+908 KRWNELKG

>member
-1 MEQPVIKEGTL
+1 MEQPVVKEGTL

-206 LQQLGSLEKIY
+206 LQRLGSLEKIY

-230 MYQALIQDKGSAFL
+230 MYQALIQDKESAFL

-296 PLILEN
+296 PLILDN
-302 TPLLDSMPILENA
+302 VPLLDNA
-315 PILDSVPILENAPI
+315 PALE
-329 LDSVPA
+329 
-335 SDNAPKK
+335 NAPKK
-342 SRMIVLES
+342 SCMIVLES
-350 AAPLNAFLEKLK
+350 VAPLSAFLEKLEK
-362 NPNARVFM
+362 TNARIFA
-370 RLVLNKEKKVLALA
+370 RLVLDKEKKVLALA
-384 FLLQDQGYFLPL
+384 FLLEDQGYFLPL
-396 EEALFSPFSLEFLE
+396 EEALFSPFSLEFLQ
-410 NAFSQMLQHAQ
+410 NAFFKMLQHAQ
-421 IVGHDLKPLLSF
+421 IIGHDLKPLLSF

-477 PHEKIKDFKAK
+477 PHEKIKDFKIK
-488 AEKSEQLNTELNALK
+488 AEKLELLSVELNALK
-503 RLCEYFETGGLEEGL
+503 RLCEYFEKGGLEENL
-518 LTLARDIETPFV
+518 LSLAREVETPFV
-530 KVLMDMEFQGFK
+530 KVLMGMEFQGFK

-556 DELKVLE
+556 NELHVLE

-578 PKQLGE
+578 PKQLSE
-584 VLYEKLGLPK
+584 VLYEKLELPK
-594 NKSHSTDEKNLLK
+594 NKSHSTDEKSLLK

-731 LFGGDLAKEKRS
+731 LFGEDLAKEKRS

-820 YVKGNYLREGVNAIF
+820 YIKGNYLREGVNAIF

-871 FEIEEKNAPE
+871 FEIEEKNALE

-895 PLRVPLETSAFVA
+895 PLRVPLETSAFMA
-908 NRWNELKG
+908 KRWNELKD

>member
-1 MEQPVIKEGTL
+1 MEEPVIKEGTL

-33 LTNDKG
+33 LTNVKG

-56 KDRKNMPFIVFAL
+56 KDKKNMPFIVFAL

-116 NGFEADDV
+116 SGFEADDV

-206 LQQLGSLEKIY
+206 LQRLGSLEKIY

-255 IKEFDFL
+255 IKEFDFS

-285 STLRDLENSPT
+285 STLRDLENSST
-296 PLILEN
+296 PLILDN
-302 TPLLDSMPILENA
+302 APLLDNTPASENA
-315 PILDSVPILENAPI
+315 L
-329 LDSVPA
+329 
-335 SDNAPKK
+335 KK
-342 SRMIVLES
+342 SRMIVLENT
-350 AAPLNAFLEKLK
+350 APLSAFLEKLK
-362 NPNARVFM
+362 KTNARIFM
-370 RLVLNKEKKVLALA
+370 RLALDKEKKVLALA
-384 FLLQDQGYFLPL
+384 FLYEDQGYFLPL
-396 EEALFSPFSLEFLE
+396 EEALFSPFSLEFLQ
-410 NAFSQMLQHAQ
+410 NAFFKMLQHAQ
-421 IVGHDLKPLLSF
+421 IIGHDLKPLLSF
-433 LKAKYQVPLENIRI
+433 LKAKYQVSLENIRI

-457 NPEKVGFDEVLR
+457 NPEKVGFDEVLKQ
-469 EYLKEELI
+469 YLKEEWI
-477 PHEKIKDFKAK
+477 PHEKIKDFKTKSK
-488 AEKSEQLNTELNALK
+488 AGKLEQLDMELNALK
-503 RLCEYFETGGLEEGL
+503 RLCEYFEKGGLEEGL
-518 LTLARDIETPFV
+518 LALAREVETPFM
-530 KVLMDMEFQGFK
+530 KVLMGMEFQGFK

-556 DELKVLE
+556 NELHVLE

-578 PKQLGE
+578 PKQLSE
-584 VLYEKLGLPK
+584 ILYEKLELPK
-594 NKSHSTDEKNLLK
+594 NKSHSTDEKSLLK

-679 RKGFIASS
+679 RKGFISSS

-709 QDKDLMEAFLKGR
+709 QDKDLMDAFLKGR

-731 LFGGDLAKEKRS
+731 LFGEDLAKEKRS

-809 YRVFDFTGAND
+809 YRVFDFAGVND
-820 YVKGNYLREGVNAIF
+820 YIKGNYLREGVNAIF

-871 FEIEEKNAPE
+871 FEIEEKNALE

-895 PLRVPLETSAFVA
+895 PLRVPLETSAFMA
-908 NRWNELKG
+908 KRWNELKG

>member
-1 MEQPVIKEGTL
+1 MEELKEGTL

-24 YYMSAKNKP
+24 YYMGAKNKP
-33 LTNDKG
+33 LTNVKG

-116 NGFEADDV
+116 SGFEADDV

-206 LQQLGSLEKIY
+206 LQRLGSLEKIY

-230 MYQALIQDKGSAFL
+230 MYQALIQDKESAFL

-296 PLILEN
+296 PLILDN
-302 TPLLDSMPILENA
+302 VPLLDNT
-315 PILDSVPILENAPI
+315 
-329 LDSVPA
+329 PA

-342 SRMIVLES
+342 SRMIVLENTE
-350 AAPLNAFLEKLK
+350 PLSAFLEKLK
-362 NPNARVFM
+362 KTNARIFM
-370 RLVLNKEKKVLALA
+370 RLVLDKEKKVLALA
-384 FLLQDQGYFLPL
+384 FLYEDQGYFLPL
-396 EEALFSPFSLEFLE
+396 EEALFSPFSLEFLQ

-421 IVGHDLKPLLSF
+421 IIGHDLKPLLSF
-433 LKAKYQVPLENIRI
+433 LKAKYQVSLEDIHI

-457 NPEKVGFDEVLR
+457 NPEKVGFDEVLKQ
-469 EYLKEELI
+469 YLKEEWI
-477 PHEKIKDFKAK
+477 PHEKIKDFKTK
-488 AEKSEQLNTELNALK
+488 SKVEKSEQLDRELNALK
-503 RLCEYFETGGLEEGL
+503 RLCEYFEKGGLEEGL
-518 LTLARDIETPFV
+518 LALAREVETPFM
-530 KVLMDMEFQGFK
+530 KVLMGMEFQGFK
-542 IDAPYFKRLEQEFK
+542 IDALYFKRLEQEFK
-556 DELKVLE
+556 NELHVLE
-563 RQILDLIGVDFNLNS
+563 RQILELIGVDFNLNS
-578 PKQLGE
+578 PKQLSE
-584 VLYEKLGLPK
+584 ILYEKLELPK
-594 NKSHSTDEKNLLK
+594 NKSRSTDEKSLLK

-679 RKGFIASS
+679 RKGFISSS

-709 QDKDLMEAFLKGR
+709 QDKDLMDAFLKGR

-731 LFGGDLAKEKRS
+731 LFGEDLAKEKRS

-773 SYIEAYFK
+773 SYTEAYFK

-820 YVKGNYLREGVNAIF
+820 YIKGNYLREGVNAIF

-895 PLRVPLETSAFVA
+895 PLRVPLETSAFIA
-908 NRWNELKG
+908 KRWNELKG

>member
-1 MEQPVIKEGTL
+1 MEQPVIREGTL

-56 KDRKNMPFIVFAL
+56 KDKKNMPFIVFAL

-116 NGFEADDV
+116 SGFEADDV

-165 DCVEKYGILPSQF
+165 DCVKKYGILPSQF

-206 LQQLGSLEKIY
+206 LQRLGSLEKIY

-302 TPLLDSMPILENA
+302 TPALENT
-315 PILDSVPILENAPI
+315 L
-329 LDSVPA
+329 A

-342 SRMIVLES
+342 SRMIVLENTAFLS
-350 AAPLNAFLEKLK
+350 AFLERLK
-362 NPNARVFM
+362 KTNARIFM
-370 RLVLNKEKKVLALA
+370 RLVLDKEKKVLALA
-384 FLLQDQGYFLPL
+384 FLYEDQGYFLPL
-396 EEALFSPFSLEFLE
+396 EEALFSPFSLEFLQ
-410 NAFSQMLQHAQ
+410 NAFFKMLQHAC
-421 IVGHDLKPLLSF
+421 IIGHDLKPLLSF
-433 LKAKYQVPLENIRI
+433 LKAKYQVSLENIRI

-457 NPEKVGFDEVLR
+457 NPEKVGFDEVLKQ
-469 EYLKEELI
+469 YLKEEWI
-477 PHEKIKDFKAK
+477 PHEKIKDFKTKSK
-488 AEKSEQLNTELNALK
+488 AEKLEQLDMELNALK
-503 RLCEYFETGGLEEGL
+503 RLCEYFEKGGLEEGL
-518 LTLARDIETPFV
+518 LALAREVETPFV
-530 KVLMDMEFQGFK
+530 KVLMGMEFQGFK

-556 DELKVLE
+556 NELHVLE

-578 PKQLGE
+578 PKQLSE
-584 VLYEKLGLPK
+584 ILYEKLELPK
-594 NKSHSTDEKNLLK
+594 NKSHSTDEKSLLK

-709 QDKDLMEAFLKGR
+709 QDKDLMDAFLKGR

-871 FEIEEKNAPE
+871 FEIEEKNALE

-895 PLRVPLETSAFVA
+895 PLRVPLETSAFIA
-908 NRWNELKG
+908 KRWNELKG

>member
-33 LTNDKG
+33 LTNVKG

-116 NGFEADDV
+116 SGFEADDV
-124 IASLAT
+124 IATLAT

-206 LQQLGSLEKIY
+206 LQRLGSLEKIY

-296 PLILEN
+296 PLIV
-302 TPLLDSMPILENA
+302 ENA
-315 PILDSVPILENAPI
+315 PILNNAPTLDSTPI
-329 LDSVPA
+329 LDS
-335 SDNAPKK
+335 APTK
-342 SRMIVLES
+342 SHMIILENTELLS
-350 AAPLNAFLEKLK
+350 MFLEKLK

-370 RLVLNKEKKVLALA
+370 RLVLDKDKKILALA

-396 EEALFSPFSLEFLE
+396 EEALFSLFSLEFLQ
-410 NAFSQMLQHAQ
+410 NAFSHMLQHAQ
-421 IVGHDLKPLLSF
+421 IIGHDLKPLLSF
-433 LKAKYQVPLENIRI
+433 LKAKYQVSLENIHI

-477 PHEKIKDFKAK
+477 PHEKIKDFKTK
-488 AEKSEQLNTELNALK
+488 AEKSEQLNMELNALK
-503 RLCEYFETGGLEEGL
+503 RLCEYFEKGGLEEDL
-518 LTLARDIETPFV
+518 LILARDIETPFM
-530 KVLMDMEFQGFK
+530 KVLMGMEFQGFK

-578 PKQLGE
+578 PKQLSE

-767 PLNEAK
+767 PLSEAK

-786 KDYLNRMKEE
+786 KDYLNGMREE

-809 YRVFDFTGAND
+809 YRVFDFNGVND
-820 YVKGNYLREGVNAIF
+820 YIKGNYLREGVNAIF

>member
-76 RAEKLGEYKQN
+76 RSEKLGTYKQN

-206 LQQLGSLEKIY
+206 LQQLGSLEEIY

-296 PLILEN
+296 PLISDNAPALEN
-302 TPLLDSMPILENA
+302 TPASDNAPALENT
-315 PILDSVPILENAPI
+315 
-329 LDSVPA
+329 PA

-342 SRMIVLES
+342 SRMIVLENTE
-350 AAPLNAFLEKLK
+350 PLSAFLEKLK
-362 NPNARVFM
+362 NSNARIFA
-370 RLVLNKEKKVLALA
+370 RLVLDKEKKVLALA

-396 EEALFSPFSLEFLE
+396 EEALFSPFSSEFLQ

-421 IVGHDLKPLLSF
+421 IIGHDLKPLLSF
-433 LKAKYQVPLENIRI
+433 LKAKYQVSLENIRI

-457 NPEKVGFDEVLR
+457 NPEKVGFDEVLK
-469 EYLKEELI
+469 EYLKEYLI
-477 PHEKIKDFKAK
+477 PHEKIKDFKTK
-488 AEKSEQLNTELNALK
+488 SKVEKLELLSVELSALK
-503 RLCEYFETGGLEEGL
+503 RLCEYFEKGGLEEDL
-518 LTLARDIETPFV
+518 LVLAREIETPFV

-556 DELKVLE
+556 NELHVLE

-578 PKQLGE
+578 PKQLSE
-584 VLYEKLGLPK
+584 ILYEKLELPK

-731 LFGGDLAKEKRS
+731 LFGEELAKEKRS

-809 YRVFDFTGAND
+809 YRVFDFTGVND

-895 PLRVPLETSAFVA
+895 PLRVPLETSTFMAK
-908 NRWNELKG
+908 RWNELKG

>member
-1 MEQPVIKEGTL
+1 MEEPVIKEGTL

-33 LTNDKG
+33 LTNVKG

-116 NGFEADDV
+116 SGFEADDV

-206 LQQLGSLEKIY
+206 LQRLGSLEKIY

-230 MYQALIQDKGSAFL
+230 MYQALIQDKESAFL

-296 PLILEN
+296 PLILDN
-302 TPLLDSMPILENA
+302 APLLDNT
-315 PILDSVPILENAPI
+315 
-329 LDSVPA
+329 PA

-342 SRMIVLES
+342 SRMIVLENTE
-350 AAPLNAFLEKLK
+350 PLSAFLEKLK
-362 NPNARVFM
+362 KTNARIFM
-370 RLVLNKEKKVLALA
+370 RLVLDKEKKVLALA
-384 FLLQDQGYFLPL
+384 FLYEDQGYFLPL
-396 EEALFSPFSLEFLE
+396 EEALFSPFSLEFLQ
-410 NAFSQMLQHAQ
+410 NAFFKMLQHVQ
-421 IVGHDLKPLLSF
+421 IIGHDLKPLLSF
-433 LKAKYQVPLENIRI
+433 LKAKYQVSLEDIRI

-457 NPEKVGFDEVLR
+457 NPEKVGFDEVLKQ
-469 EYLKEELI
+469 YLKEEWI
-477 PHEKIKDFKAK
+477 PHEKIKDFKTKSK
-488 AEKSEQLNTELNALK
+488 AGKLEQLDRELNALK
-503 RLCEYFETGGLEEGL
+503 RLCEYFEKGGLEEGL
-518 LTLARDIETPFV
+518 LALAREVETPFV
-530 KVLMDMEFQGFK
+530 KVLMGMEFQGFK
-542 IDAPYFKRLEQEFK
+542 IDAPYFKHLEQEFK
-556 DELKVLE
+556 NELQVLE
-563 RQILDLIGVDFNLNS
+563 RQILELIGVDFNLNS
-578 PKQLGE
+578 PKQLSE
-584 VLYEKLGLPK
+584 ILYEKLELPQS
-594 NKSHSTDEKNLLK
+594 KSHSTDEKSLLK

-679 RKGFIASS
+679 RKGFISSS

-709 QDKDLMEAFLKGR
+709 QDKDLIDAFLKGR

-731 LFGGDLAKEKRS
+731 LFGEDLAKEKRS

-767 PLNEAK
+767 PLSEAK

-820 YVKGNYLREGVNAIF
+820 YIKGNYLREGVNAIF

-871 FEIEEKNAPE
+871 FEIEEKNALE

-895 PLRVPLETSAFVA
+895 PLRVPLETSAFIA
-908 NRWNELKG
+908 KRWNELKG

>member
-191 YKGVKGIGSK
+191 YKGIKGIGSK

-206 LQQLGSLEKIY
+206 LQRLGSLEKIY

-230 MYQALIQDKGSAFL
+230 MYQALIHDKGSAFL

-262 SCAFPSENPLLK
+262 GCAFPSENPLLK

-296 PLILEN
+296 PLIL
-302 TPLLDSMPILENA
+302 DNA
-315 PILDSVPILENAPI
+315 PTSDSVPVL
-329 LDSVPA
+329 
-335 SDNAPKK
+335 DNAPKK
-342 SRMIVLES
+342 SRMIVLENP
-350 AAPLNAFLEKLK
+350 APLSAFLEKLEK
-362 NPNARVFM
+362 TNARVFM

-410 NAFSQMLQHAQ
+410 NAFSQILQHAC
-421 IVGHDLKPLLSF
+421 IIGHDLKPLLSF
-433 LKAKYQVPLENIRI
+433 LKAKYQVSLENIRI

-457 NPEKVGFDEVLR
+457 NPERVGFDEVLK

-477 PHEKIKDFKAK
+477 PHEKIKDFKTK
-488 AEKSEQLNTELNALK
+488 AEKLELLSMELNALK
-503 RLCEYFETGGLEEGL
+503 RLCEYFEKGGLEENL
-518 LTLARDIETPFV
+518 LALAREIETPFV
-530 KVLMDMEFQGFK
+530 KVLMGMEFQGFK

-556 DELKVLE
+556 NELHVLE

-584 VLYEKLGLPK
+584 VLYEKLKLPK
-594 NKSHSTDEKNLLK
+594 NKSRSTDEKSLLK

-809 YRVFDFTGAND
+809 YRVFDFTGVND
-820 YVKGNYLREGVNAIF
+820 YIKGNYLREGVNAIF

-908 NRWNELKG
+908 KRWNELKD

>member
-230 MYQALIQDKGSAFL
+230 MYQALIQDKASAFL

-280 EYGFI
+280 EYGFT

-302 TPLLDSMPILENA
+302 A
-315 PILDSVPILENAPI
+315 PILDSVPIL
-329 LDSVPA
+329 
-335 SDNAPKK
+335 DNAPKK
-342 SRMIVLES
+342 SCMIVLEN
-350 AAPLNAFLEKLK
+350 AASLSMFLEKLK
-362 NPNARVFM
+362 NPNARIFA
-370 RLVLNKEKKVLALA
+370 RLVLDKEKKVLALA

-396 EEALFSPFSLEFLE
+396 EEALFSPFSLEFLQ

-433 LKAKYQVPLENIRI
+433 LKAKYQVSLENIRI

-457 NPEKVGFDEVLR
+457 NPERVGFDEVLK
-469 EYLKEELI
+469 EYLKEELV
-477 PHEKIKDFKAK
+477 PHEKIKDFKTK
-488 AEKSEQLNTELNALK
+488 AEKLELLSVELNALK
-503 RLCEYFETGGLEEGL
+503 RLCEYFEKGGLEENL
-518 LTLARDIETPFV
+518 LALAKGVETPFV
-530 KVLMDMEFQGFK
+530 KVLMGMEFQGFK

-584 VLYEKLGLPK
+584 ILYEKLKLPK

-607 ILDKHPSIALILEYR
+607 ILDKHPSIPLILEYR

-669 PVRSPKGLLI
+669 PVRSPNGLLI

-767 PLNEAK
+767 SLSEAK

-786 KDYLNRMKEE
+786 KDYLNGMKEE

-809 YRVFDFTGAND
+809 YRVFDFNGVND
-820 YVKGNYLREGVNAIF
+820 YIKGNYLREGVNAIF

-871 FEIEEKNAPE
+871 FEIEEKNALE

>member
-1 MEQPVIKEGTL
+1 MEELKERTL

-116 NGFEADDV
+116 SGFEADDV

-206 LQQLGSLEKIY
+206 LQRLGSLEKIY

-230 MYQALIQDKGSAFL
+230 MYQALIQDKESAFL

-255 IKEFDFL
+255 IKEFDFS

-285 STLRDLENSPT
+285 STLRDLENSP
-296 PLILEN
+296 LILDN
-302 TPLLDSMPILENA
+302 TPLLENA
-315 PILDSVPILENAPI
+315 P
-329 LDSVPA
+329 A
-335 SDNAPKK
+335 SDSAPKK
-342 SRMIVLES
+342 SCMIVLENPE
-350 AAPLNAFLEKLK
+350 PLSAFLEKLEK
-362 NPNARVFM
+362 TKARIFM
-370 RLVLNKEKKVLALA
+370 RLVLDKEKKVLALA
-384 FLLQDQGYFLPL
+384 FLYEDQGYFLPL
-396 EEALFSPFSLEFLE
+396 EEALFSPFSLEFLQ
-410 NAFSQMLQHAQ
+410 NAFFKMLQHVQ

-433 LKAKYQVPLENIRI
+433 LKAKYQVSLENIRI

-457 NPEKVGFDEVLR
+457 NPEKVGFDEVLK

-477 PHEKIKDFKAK
+477 LHEKIKDFKTK
-488 AEKSEQLNTELNALK
+488 AEKLELLSVELNALK
-503 RLCEYFETGGLEEGL
+503 RLCEYFEKGGLEENL
-518 LTLARDIETPFV
+518 LALAREVETPLM
-530 KVLMDMEFQGFK
+530 KVLMGMEFQGFK

-556 DELKVLE
+556 NELHVLE
-563 RQILDLIGVDFNLNS
+563 HQILELIGADFNLNS
-578 PKQLGE
+578 PKQLSE
-584 VLYEKLGLPK
+584 ILYEKLELPK
-594 NKSHSTDEKNLLK
+594 NKSHSTDEKSLLK

-709 QDKDLMEAFLKGR
+709 QDKDLMEAFLKGL

-731 LFGGDLAKEKRS
+731 LFGGELAKEKRS

-809 YRVFDFTGAND
+809 YRVFDFVGVND

-871 FEIEEKNAPE
+871 FEIEEKNALE
-881 LQQEIQRILNDEVY
+881 LQQEIQCILNDEVY

>member
-76 RAEKLGEYKQN
+76 RSEKLGAYKQN

-116 NGFEADDV
+116 SGFEADDV

-130 LSPYKTRIYSK
+130 LSPYKTHIYSK

-206 LQQLGSLEKIY
+206 LQRLGSLEKIY

-296 PLILEN
+296 PLISEN
-302 TPLLDSMPILENA
+302 TPAL
-315 PILDSVPILENAPI
+315 
-329 LDSVPA
+329 
-335 SDNAPKK
+335 DNAPKK
-342 SRMIVLES
+342 SCMIVLENTV
-350 AAPLNAFLEKLK
+350 PLSAFLEKLK
-362 NPNARVFM
+362 NSNARIFA
-370 RLVLNKEKKVLALA
+370 RLVLDKEKKVLALA

-396 EEALFSPFSLEFLE
+396 EEALFSPFSSEFLQ

-433 LKAKYQVPLENIRI
+433 LKAKYQVSLENIRI

-457 NPEKVGFDEVLR
+457 NPEKVGFDEALK

-477 PHEKIKDFKAK
+477 LHETIKDFKTKSK
-488 AEKSEQLNTELNALK
+488 AEKLERLDRELNALK
-503 RLCEYFETGGLEEGL
+503 RLCTYFEKGGLEEGL
-518 LTLARDIETPFV
+518 LALAREVETPFV
-530 KVLMDMEFQGFK
+530 KVLMGMEFQGFK

-556 DELKVLE
+556 NELHVLE
-563 RQILDLIGVDFNLNS
+563 CQILDSIGVDFNLNS
-578 PKQLGE
+578 PKQLSE
-584 VLYEKLGLPK
+584 ILYEKLELPK
-594 NKSHSTDEKNLLK
+594 NKSHSTDEKSLLK

-731 LFGGDLAKEKRS
+731 LFGEELAKEKRS

-767 PLNEAK
+767 PLSEAK

-786 KDYLNRMKEE
+786 KDYLNGMKEE

-809 YRVFDFTGAND
+809 YRVFDFNGVND
-820 YVKGNYLREGVNAIF
+820 YIKGNYLREGVNAIF

>member
-56 KDRKNMPFIVFAL
+56 KDKKNMPFIVFAL

-111 TCVEV
+111 TCVEIS
-116 NGFEADDV
+116 GFEADDV

-206 LQQLGSLEKIY
+206 LQRLGSLEKIY

-230 MYQALIQDKGSAFL
+230 MYQALIQDKESAFL

-296 PLILEN
+296 PLILDNAPTLDN
-302 TPLLDSMPILENA
+302 T
-315 PILDSVPILENAPI
+315 PILDNAPTLDNTPI
-329 LDSVPA
+329 LD
-335 SDNAPKK
+335 NTPKK
-342 SRMIVLES
+342 SRMIVLENT
-350 AAPLNAFLEKLK
+350 APLSAFLERLK
-362 NPNARVFM
+362 KTNARIFV
-370 RLVLNKEKKVLALA
+370 RLVLDKEKKVLALA
-384 FLLQDQGYFLPL
+384 FLLEDQGYFLPL
-396 EEALFSPFSLEFLE
+396 EEVLFSPFSLEFLQ
-410 NAFSQMLQHAQ
+410 NAFSQMLQHAS
-421 IVGHDLKPLLSF
+421 IIGHDLKPLLSF
-433 LKAKYQVPLENIRI
+433 LKAKYQVSLENIRI

-457 NPEKVGFDEVLR
+457 NPEKVGFDEVLK
-469 EYLKEELI
+469 EYLKEEWI
-477 PHEKIKDFKAK
+477 PHEKIKDFKTKSK
-488 AEKSEQLNTELNALK
+488 AGKLEQLDMELNALK
-503 RLCEYFETGGLEEGL
+503 RLCEYFEKGGLEEGL
-518 LTLARDIETPFV
+518 LALAREVETPFV
-530 KVLMDMEFQGFK
+530 EVLMGMEFQGFK

-556 DELKVLE
+556 NELHVLE
-563 RQILDLIGVDFNLNS
+563 RQILELIGVDFNLNS
-578 PKQLGE
+578 PKQLSE
-584 VLYEKLGLPK
+584 ILYEKLGLPK
-594 NKSHSTDEKNLLK
+594 NKSHSTDEKSLLK

-709 QDKDLMEAFLKGR
+709 QDKDLMDAFLKGR

-731 LFGGDLAKEKRS
+731 LFGEDLAKEKRS

-767 PLNEAK
+767 SLNEAK

-809 YRVFDFTGAND
+809 YRMFDFTGVND

-871 FEIEEKNAPE
+871 FEIEEKNALE

>member
-1 MEQPVIKEGTL
+1 MEQLKEGTL

-56 KDRKNMPFIVFAL
+56 KDKKNMPFIVFAL

-116 NGFEADDV
+116 EGFEADDV

-165 DCVEKYGILPSQF
+165 DCVKKYGILPNQF

-206 LQQLGSLEKIY
+206 LQQLGSLENIY

-230 MYQALIQDKGSAFL
+230 MYQALIQDKESAFL

-255 IKEFDFL
+255 IKEFDFS

-285 STLRDLENSPT
+285 STLRDLENSLT
-296 PLILEN
+296 PLILDN
-302 TPLLDSMPILENA
+302 TPLLDNA
-315 PILDSVPILENAPI
+315 PTL
-329 LDSVPA
+329 
-335 SDNAPKK
+335 DNAPKK
-342 SRMIVLES
+342 SRLIVLENT
-350 AAPLNAFLEKLK
+350 APLSAFLEKLK
-362 NPNARVFM
+362 KTNARIFM
-370 RLVLNKEKKVLALA
+370 RLALDKEKKVLALA
-384 FLLQDQGYFLPL
+384 FLEEDQGYFLPL
-396 EEALFSPFSLEFLE
+396 EEALFSPFSSEFLQ

-421 IVGHDLKPLLSF
+421 IIGHDLKPLLSF
-433 LKAKYQVPLENIRI
+433 LKAKYQVSLENIRI

-457 NPEKVGFDEVLR
+457 NPEKVGFDEVLK

-477 PHEKIKDFKAK
+477 LHETIKDFKTKSK
-488 AEKSEQLNTELNALK
+488 AEKLERLGMELNALK
-503 RLCEYFETGGLEEGL
+503 RLCEYFEKGGLEENL
-518 LTLARDIETPFV
+518 LALAREVETPFV
-530 KVLMDMEFQGFK
+530 KVLMGMEFQGFK

-556 DELKVLE
+556 NELHVLE

-578 PKQLGE
+578 PKQLSE
-584 VLYEKLGLPK
+584 ILYEKLELPK
-594 NKSHSTDEKNLLK
+594 NKSHSTDEKSLLK

-669 PVRSPKGLLI
+669 PVRSSKGLLI

-731 LFGGDLAKEKRS
+731 LFGEELAKEKRS

-895 PLRVPLETSAFVA
+895 PLRVPLETSAFMA
-908 NRWNELKG
+908 KRWNELKG

>member
-1 MEQPVIKEGTL
+1 MEELKEGTL

-124 IASLAT
+124 IATLAT

-206 LQQLGSLEKIY
+206 LQRLGSLEKIY

-255 IKEFDFL
+255 IKEFDFS

-296 PLILEN
+296 PLISDN
-302 TPLLDSMPILENA
+302 TPLLDNT
-315 PILDSVPILENAPI
+315 
-329 LDSVPA
+329 PA
-335 SDNAPKK
+335 SDSAPKK
-342 SRMIVLES
+342 SRMIVLENP
-350 AAPLNAFLEKLK
+350 APLSAFLEKLK
-362 NPNARVFM
+362 NSNARIFM
-370 RLVLNKEKKVLALA
+370 RLVLDKEKKVLALA
-384 FLLQDQGYFLPL
+384 FLYEDQGYFLPL
-396 EEALFSPFSLEFLE
+396 EEALFSPFSLEFLQ
-410 NAFSQMLQHAQ
+410 NAFFKMLQHAQ
-421 IVGHDLKPLLSF
+421 IIGHDLKPLLSF
-433 LKAKYQVPLENIRI
+433 LKAKYQVSLEDIRI

-457 NPEKVGFDEVLR
+457 NPEKVGFDEVLK
-469 EYLKEELI
+469 EYLKEELV
-477 PHEKIKDFKAK
+477 PHEKIKDFKTK
-488 AEKSEQLNTELNALK
+488 AEKLEQLDRELNALK
-503 RLCEYFETGGLEEGL
+503 RLCEYFEKGGLEEGL
-518 LTLARDIETPFV
+518 LALAREVETPLM
-530 KVLMDMEFQGFK
+530 KVLMGMEFQGFK

-556 DELKVLE
+556 NELHVLE
-563 RQILDLIGVDFNLNS
+563 RQILELIGANFNLNS
-578 PKQLGE
+578 PKQLSE
-584 VLYEKLGLPK
+584 ILYEKLELPK
-594 NKSHSTDEKNLLK
+594 NKSHSTDEKSLLK

-709 QDKDLMEAFLKGR
+709 QDKDLMDAFLKGR

-871 FEIEEKNAPE
+871 FEIEEKNALE

-895 PLRVPLETSAFVA
+895 PLRVPLETSAFMA
-908 NRWNELKG
+908 KRWNELKG

>member
-1 MEQPVIKEGTL
+1 MEEPVIKEGTL

-56 KDRKNMPFIVFAL
+56 KDKKNMPFIVFAL

-116 NGFEADDV
+116 SGFEADDV

-159 TEFLAK
+159 TEFLVK

-206 LQQLGSLEKIY
+206 LQRLGSLEKIY

-285 STLRDLENSPT
+285 STLRDLENPPM

-302 TPLLDSMPILENA
+302 TPAL
-315 PILDSVPILENAPI
+315 
-329 LDSVPA
+329 
-335 SDNAPKK
+335 DNASKK
-342 SRMIVLES
+342 SRLIVLENTE
-350 AAPLNAFLEKLK
+350 PLSAFLERLK
-362 NPNARVFM
+362 KSNARIFM
-370 RLVLNKEKKVLALA
+370 RLVLDKEKKVLALA
-384 FLLQDQGYFLPL
+384 FLYEDQGYFLPL
-396 EEALFSPFSLEFLE
+396 EEALFSPFSLEFLQ
-410 NAFSQMLQHAQ
+410 NAFSKMLQHAC
-421 IVGHDLKPLLSF
+421 IIGHDLKPLLSF
-433 LKAKYQVPLENIRI
+433 LKAKYQVSLENIRI

-457 NPEKVGFDEVLR
+457 NPEKVGFDEVLKQ
-469 EYLKEELI
+469 YLKEELI
-477 PHEKIKDFKAK
+477 LHEKIKDFKTKSK
-488 AEKSEQLNTELNALK
+488 AEKLEQLDMELNALK
-503 RLCEYFETGGLEEGL
+503 RLCEYFEKGGLEENL
-518 LTLARDIETPFV
+518 LALAREVETPFM
-530 KVLMDMEFQGFK
+530 KVLMGMEFQGFK

-556 DELKVLE
+556 NELHVLE

-578 PKQLGE
+578 PKQLSE
-584 VLYEKLGLPK
+584 ILYEKLELPK
-594 NKSHSTDEKNLLK
+594 NKSHSTDEKSLLR

-709 QDKDLMEAFLKGR
+709 QDKDLMDAFLKGR

-731 LFGGDLAKEKRS
+731 LFGEYLAKEKRS

-767 PLNEAK
+767 PLSEAK
-773 SYIEAYFK
+773 SYIEAYFR

-820 YVKGNYLREGVNAIF
+820 YIKGNYLREGVNAIF

-871 FEIEEKNAPE
+871 FEIEEKNALE

-895 PLRVPLETSAFVA
+895 PLRVPLETSAFMA
-908 NRWNELKG
+908 KRWNELKG

>member
-1 MEQPVIKEGTL
+1 MMEQPVIKEGTL

-33 LTNDKG
+33 LTNVKG

-116 NGFEADDV
+116 SGFEADDV

-130 LSPYKTRIYSK
+130 LSPYKIRIYSK

-159 TEFLAK
+159 MEFLAK

-206 LQQLGSLEKIY
+206 LQRLGSLEKIY

-255 IKEFDFL
+255 IKEFDFS

-296 PLILEN
+296 PLILDNTPALEN
-302 TPLLDSMPILENA
+302 TP
-315 PILDSVPILENAPI
+315 
-329 LDSVPA
+329 A
-335 SDNAPKK
+335 SDSAPKK
-342 SRMIVLES
+342 SRMIVLENTELLS
-350 AAPLNAFLEKLK
+350 AFLEKLK
-362 NPNARVFM
+362 KTNARIFM
-370 RLVLNKEKKVLALA
+370 RLALDKEKKVLALA
-384 FLLQDQGYFLPL
+384 FLLEDQGYFLPL
-396 EEALFSPFSLEFLE
+396 EEALFSPFSLEFLQ

-421 IVGHDLKPLLSF
+421 IIGHDLKPLLSF
-433 LKAKYQVPLENIRI
+433 LKAKYQISLENIRI

-457 NPEKVGFDEVLR
+457 NPEKVGFDEILK

-477 PHEKIKDFKAK
+477 PHEKIKDFKTKSK
-488 AEKSEQLNTELNALK
+488 AGKLEQLDMELNALK
-503 RLCEYFETGGLEEGL
+503 RLCEYFEKGGLEENL
-518 LTLARDIETPFV
+518 LALAREVETPFV
-530 KVLMDMEFQGFK
+530 KVLMGMEFQGFK

-556 DELKVLE
+556 NELHVLE
-563 RQILDLIGVDFNLNS
+563 RQILELIGVDFNLNS
-578 PKQLGE
+578 PKQLSE
-584 VLYEKLGLPK
+584 ILYEKLELPQ
-594 NKSHSTDEKNLLK
+594 NKSHSTDEKSLLK

-709 QDKDLMEAFLKGR
+709 QDKDLMDAFLKGR

-731 LFGGDLAKEKRS
+731 LFGEDLAKEKRS

-809 YRVFDFTGAND
+809 YRVFDFTGVND
-820 YVKGNYLREGVNAIF
+820 YIKGNYLREGVNAIF

-871 FEIEEKNAPE
+871 FEIEEKNALE

-895 PLRVPLETSAFVA
+895 PLRVPLETSAFIA
-908 NRWNELKG
+908 KRWNELKG

>member
-1 MEQPVIKEGTL
+1 MEEPIIKEGTL

-33 LTNDKG
+33 LTNVKG

-56 KDRKNMPFIVFAL
+56 KDKKNMPFIVFAL

-116 NGFEADDV
+116 SGFEADDV

-206 LQQLGSLEKIY
+206 LQRLGSLEKIY

-230 MYQALIQDKGSAFL
+230 MYQALIQDKESAFL

-250 LERGC
+250 LEREC

-262 SCAFPSENPLLK
+262 SCTFPSENPLLK

-296 PLILEN
+296 PLILDN
-302 TPLLDSMPILENA
+302 APLLEN
-315 PILDSVPILENAPI
+315 
-329 LDSVPA
+329 VPA
-335 SDNAPKK
+335 SNNAPKK
-342 SRMIVLES
+342 SRLIVLENTE
-350 AAPLNAFLEKLK
+350 PLSAFLEKLK
-362 NPNARVFM
+362 KTNARIFM
-370 RLVLNKEKKVLALA
+370 RLVLDKEKKVLALA
-384 FLLQDQGYFLPL
+384 FLYEDQGYFLPL
-396 EEALFSPFSLEFLE
+396 EEALFSPFSLEFLQ
-410 NAFSQMLQHAQ
+410 NAFFKMLQHAQ
-421 IVGHDLKPLLSF
+421 IIGHDLKPLLSF
-433 LKAKYQVPLENIRI
+433 LKAKYQVSLENIRI

-457 NPEKVGFDEVLR
+457 NPEKVGFDEVLK

-477 PHEKIKDFKAK
+477 PHEKIKDFKTKSK
-488 AEKSEQLNTELNALK
+488 AGKLEQLDRELNALK
-503 RLCEYFETGGLEEGL
+503 RLCEYFEKGGLEEGL
-518 LTLARDIETPFV
+518 LALAREVETPFV
-530 KVLMDMEFQGFK
+530 KVLMGMEFQGFK

-556 DELKVLE
+556 NELHVLE

-578 PKQLGE
+578 PKQLSE
-584 VLYEKLGLPK
+584 ILYEKLELPK
-594 NKSHSTDEKNLLK
+594 NKSHSTDEKSLLK

-622 ELNKLFNTYTTPLLR
+622 KLNKLFNTYTTPLLR

-709 QDKDLMEAFLKGR
+709 QDKDLMDAFLKGR

-731 LFGGDLAKEKRS
+731 LFGEDLAKEKRS

-809 YRVFDFTGAND
+809 YRVLDFTGAND
-820 YVKGNYLREGVNAIF
+820 YIKGNYLREGVNAIF

-871 FEIEEKNAPE
+871 FEIEEKNALE

-895 PLRVPLETSAFVA
+895 PLRVPLETSAFIA
-908 NRWNELKG
+908 KRWNELKG

>member
-1 MEQPVIKEGTL
+1 MEELKEGTL

-56 KDRKNMPFIVFAL
+56 KDKKNMPFIVFAL

-116 NGFEADDV
+116 SGFEADDV

-165 DCVEKYGILPSQF
+165 DCVKKYGILPSQF

-206 LQQLGSLEKIY
+206 LQRLGSLEKIY

-230 MYQALIQDKGSAFL
+230 MYQALIQDKESAFL

-296 PLILEN
+296 PLILDNAPLLEN
-302 TPLLDSMPILENA
+302 T
-315 PILDSVPILENAPI
+315 
-329 LDSVPA
+329 PA

-342 SRMIVLES
+342 SRMIVLENTELLS
-350 AAPLNAFLEKLK
+350 AFLEKLK
-362 NPNARVFM
+362 KTNARIFM
-370 RLVLNKEKKVLALA
+370 RLALDKEKKVLALA
-384 FLLQDQGYFLPL
+384 FLLEDQGYFLPL
-396 EEALFSPFSLEFLE
+396 EEALFSPFSLEFLQ
-410 NAFSQMLQHAQ
+410 NAFFKMLQHVQ

-457 NPEKVGFDEVLR
+457 NPEKVGFDEVLK
-469 EYLKEELI
+469 EYLKEDLV
-477 PHEKIKDFKAK
+477 PHEKIKDFKTKSK
-488 AEKSEQLNTELNALK
+488 AGKLEQLDMELNALK
-503 RLCEYFETGGLEEGL
+503 RLCEYFEKGGLEEGL
-518 LTLARDIETPFV
+518 LALAREVETPFV
-530 KVLMDMEFQGFK
+530 KVLMGMEFQGFK

-556 DELKVLE
+556 NELHVLE
-563 RQILDLIGVDFNLNS
+563 RQILELIGVDFNLNS
-578 PKQLGE
+578 PKQLSE
-584 VLYEKLGLPK
+584 ILYEKLELPK
-594 NKSHSTDEKNLLK
+594 NKSHSTDEKSLLK

-709 QDKDLMEAFLKGR
+709 QDKDLMDAFLKGR

-731 LFGGDLAKEKRS
+731 LFGEDLAKEKRS

-820 YVKGNYLREGVNAIF
+820 YIKGNYLREGVNAIF

-871 FEIEEKNAPE
+871 FEIEEKNALE

-895 PLRVPLETSAFVA
+895 PLRVPLETSAFIA
-908 NRWNELKG
+908 KRWNELKG

>member
-1 MEQPVIKEGTL
+1 MEEPVIKEGTL

-56 KDRKNMPFIVFAL
+56 KDKKNMPFIVFAL

-76 RAEKLGEYKQN
+76 RSEKLGEYKQN

-116 NGFEADDV
+116 SGFEADDV

-206 LQQLGSLEKIY
+206 LQRLGSLEKIY

-230 MYQALIQDKGSAFL
+230 MYQALIQDKESAFL

-255 IKEFDFL
+255 IKEFDFS

-296 PLILEN
+296 PLILDN
-302 TPLLDSMPILENA
+302 TPLLENT
-315 PILDSVPILENAPI
+315 
-329 LDSVPA
+329 PA

-342 SRMIVLES
+342 SRMIVLEN
-350 AAPLNAFLEKLK
+350 AAPLSAFLEKLK
-362 NPNARVFM
+362 KTNARIFM
-370 RLVLNKEKKVLALA
+370 RLVLDKEKKVLALA
-384 FLLQDQGYFLPL
+384 FLYEDQGYFLPL
-396 EEALFSPFSLEFLE
+396 EEALFSPFSLEFLQ

-421 IVGHDLKPLLSF
+421 IIGHDLKPLLSF
-433 LKAKYQVPLENIRI
+433 LKAKYQVSLENIRI

-457 NPEKVGFDEVLR
+457 NPEKVGFDEVLKQ
-469 EYLKEELI
+469 YLKEEWI
-477 PHEKIKDFKAK
+477 PHEKIKDFKTKSK
-488 AEKSEQLNTELNALK
+488 AVKLEQLDRELNALK
-503 RLCEYFETGGLEEGL
+503 RLCEYFEKGGLEENL
-518 LTLARDIETPFV
+518 LALAREVETPFI
-530 KVLMDMEFQGFK
+530 KVLMGMEFQGFK

-556 DELKVLE
+556 NELHALE
-563 RQILDLIGVDFNLNS
+563 RQILELIGVDFNLNS
-578 PKQLGE
+578 PKQLSE
-584 VLYEKLGLPK
+584 ILYEKLELPK
-594 NKSHSTDEKNLLK
+594 NKSRSTDEKSLLK

-709 QDKDLMEAFLKGR
+709 QDKDLMDAFLKGR

-731 LFGGDLAKEKRS
+731 LFGEDLAKEKRS

-767 PLNEAK
+767 PLSEAK

-820 YVKGNYLREGVNAIF
+820 YIKGNYLREGVNAIF

-871 FEIEEKNAPE
+871 FEIEEKNALE

-895 PLRVPLETSAFVA
+895 PLRVPLETSAFIA
-908 NRWNELKG
+908 KRWNELKG

>member
-1 MEQPVIKEGTL
+1 MEEPVIKEGTL

-33 LTNDKG
+33 LTNVKG

-116 NGFEADDV
+116 SGFEADDV

-159 TEFLAK
+159 TEFLVK

-206 LQQLGSLEKIY
+206 LQRLGSLEKIY

-230 MYQALIQDKGSAFL
+230 MYQALIQDKESAFL

-255 IKEFDFL
+255 IKEFDFS

-296 PLILEN
+296 PLILDN
-302 TPLLDSMPILENA
+302 TPLLDDMPL
-315 PILDSVPILENAPI
+315 L
-329 LDSVPA
+329 
-335 SDNAPKK
+335 DNAPKK
-342 SRMIVLES
+342 SRLIVLENT
-350 AAPLNAFLEKLK
+350 APLSAFLEKLK
-362 NPNARVFM
+362 KTNVRIFM
-370 RLVLNKEKKVLALA
+370 RLALDKEKKVLALA
-384 FLLQDQGYFLPL
+384 FLYEDQGYFLPL
-396 EEALFSPFSLEFLE
+396 EEALFSPFSLEFLQ

-421 IVGHDLKPLLSF
+421 IIGHDLKPLLSF
-433 LKAKYQVPLENIRI
+433 LKAKYQVSLENIRI

-457 NPEKVGFDEVLR
+457 NPEKVGFDEVLK

-477 PHEKIKDFKAK
+477 PHEEIKDFKTKSK
-488 AEKSEQLNTELNALK
+488 AEKLEQLDRELNALK
-503 RLCEYFETGGLEEGL
+503 RLCEYFEKGGLEEGL
-518 LTLARDIETPFV
+518 LALAREVETPLM
-530 KVLMDMEFQGFK
+530 KVLMGMEFQGFK
-542 IDAPYFKRLEQEFK
+542 IDVPYFKRLEQEFK
-556 DELKVLE
+556 NELHVLE
-563 RQILDLIGVDFNLNS
+563 RQILELIGADFNLNS
-578 PKQLGE
+578 PKQLSE
-584 VLYEKLGLPK
+584 ILYEKLELPK
-594 NKSHSTDEKNLLK
+594 NKSHSTDEKSLLK

-709 QDKDLMEAFLKGR
+709 QDKDLMDAFLKGR

-731 LFGGDLAKEKRS
+731 LFGEDLAKEKRS

-820 YVKGNYLREGVNAIF
+820 YIKGNYLREGVNAIF

-871 FEIEEKNAPE
+871 FEIEEKNALE

-895 PLRVPLETSAFVA
+895 PLRVPLETSAFMA
-908 NRWNELKG
+908 KRWNELKG